1 MRFVALEP
9 AREAY
14 LGGRLF
20 AVERRC
26 GTDIFVCLVVF
37 VVFSEVFQVQYL
49 VLGLALQKLEIERR
63 EGSQVGGGLF
73 KERSEGRTAF
83 GR

>member
-1 MRFVALEP
+1 
-9 AREAY
+9 
-14 LGGRLF
+14 
-20 AVERRC
+20 
-26 GTDIFVCLVVF
+26 VCLVVF
-37 VVFSEVFQVQYL
+37 VVFSEVFQVRYL